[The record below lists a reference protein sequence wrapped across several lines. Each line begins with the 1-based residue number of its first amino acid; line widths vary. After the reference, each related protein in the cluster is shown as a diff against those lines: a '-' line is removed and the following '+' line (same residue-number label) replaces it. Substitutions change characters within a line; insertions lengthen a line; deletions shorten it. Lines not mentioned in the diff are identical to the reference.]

1 MIISGTAVI
10 VAAVVVG
17 GGSGGGATTTV
28 CGLWM
33 MICCTSAAITRSAS
47 IIAKFSFTGI
57 IRICPRGVLLLTRG
71 TFFDCTYLP
80 SSLSLGLERESSL

>member
-10 VAAVVVG
+10 VVVVG
-17 GGSGGGATTTV
+17 GGSGGATTAV
-28 CGLWM
+28 CRLM
-33 MICCTSAAITRSAS
+33 KICGTSAAITRSAS

-57 IRICPRGVLLLTRG
+57 IRICPRGVLLSTRG
-71 TFFDCTYLP
+71 TFFECTYLP